1 MYTVCNSK
9 VVEAGGYNVAVVGD
23 SINWDVASVTALPSC
38 IPVRDYVTTVGM
50 CFCSSVDP
58 LLVRSFDASVV
69 ILEDKEECAVK
80 GKEAS

>member
-38 IPVRDYVTTVGM
+38 IPV
-50 CFCSSVDP
+50 
-58 LLVRSFDASVV
+58 
-69 ILEDKEECAVK
+69 
-80 GKEAS
+80 